1 MTRVRLEVEE
11 DRPVEGAFNTEEVW
25 TFTVEVEGPETGSAL
40 SRATRAMKE
49 ALAEPQP
56 RGMPETVIHLNNV
69 RFTDA
74 VQDTLFGR
82 VVGTPAFEPERCGD
96 RVFWLGAGYGCERY
110 EGHPDHHESTLGL
123 KWHDGGALMF
133 CGGKWEQGPFSELAC
148 RLPLDHEGDCGPL
161 PEDTERERCPS
172 YCPIDEA
179 GHPPDQCARLQ
190 GHSGPH
196 QSETAGC
203 EWSDPPCGES
213 PTSSS
218 SLRCDLPQGHAGPHQ
233 KHFDQGGTEWG

>member
-1 MTRVRLEVEE
+1 MSRVRLEVEE
-11 DRPVEGAFNTEEVW
+11 DRPVEGAFNAEEVW

-40 SRATRAMKE
+40 SRASRAME
-49 ALAEPQP
+49 VALAEPRP
-56 RGMPETVIHLNNV
+56 REMPETVIHPNSV
-69 RFTDA
+69 
-74 VQDTLFGR
+74 
-82 VVGTPAFEPERCGD
+82 
-96 RVFWLGAGYGCERY
+96 
-110 EGHPDHHESTLGL
+110 
-123 KWHDGGALMF
+123 
-133 CGGKWEQGPFSELAC
+133 
-148 RLPLDHEGDCGPL
+148 
-161 PEDTERERCPS
+161 ERERCPS

-196 QSETAGC
+196 QSETAEC